1 MAVVVVASLL
11 WAAALF
17 RFARSRARPHAG
29 ALRALT
35 IALFAIAVAATM
47 NVPAAASAVKFVL
60 GWPNATAAIQ
70 DAAVVVTAAG
80 NQVMLLHLDRGSQ
93 LRPAAVRYRWCAAA
107 TVCAAV
113 FLLVLAAGRGPV
125 ASTAAFGT
133 GVGATGWLGA
143 ARVVA
148 YLYALPVLVEVV
160 LLCRRQATRTN
171 LGIGVAVLGV
181 GAGFTLLAV
190 LLRLVYLVARA
201 LVVTT
206 PSIVYVAGS
215 AALDLGGL
223 LIALSTV
230 LAPVAEW
237 VRGRVDLRTL
247 TPVWTA
253 VVAAQPQAVSR
264 SPRVRG
270 AAATAEHRV
279 VQIQDGLYL
288 MALTRGSAVT
298 STAPPEFEPP
308 RAAVRIAAWVAD
320 PKDQGVS
327 LDMFAAPGS
336 LLDADW
342 VRLIAEAYRRIKRTS
357 ALETAQ

>member
-1 MAVVVVASLL
+1 MLL
-11 WAAALF
+11 WGAAAF
-17 RFARSRARPHAG
+17 RLTRSLARPHAA

-35 IALFAIAVAATM
+35 IALFAIAVGATM
-47 NVPAAASAVKFVL
+47 NVPAAASAVKSGL
-60 GWPNATAAIQ
+60 GWTNATAAIQ

-80 NQVMLLHLDRGSQ
+80 NQVMLLHLDRGAR
-93 LRPAAVRYRWCAAA
+93 LRPAAVRNRWCAAA
-107 TVCAAV
+107 AACAAV
-113 FLLVLAAGRGPV
+113 FLLVFAAGRGPMT
-125 ASTAAFGT
+125 STADFGT

-160 LLCRRQATRTN
+160 LLCRRQATKTN
-171 LGIGVAVLGV
+171 LGLGVAVLGV

-190 LLRLVYLVARA
+190 LLRLVYLGARA
-201 LVVTT
+201 LGVTT
-206 PSIVYVAGS
+206 PSIVYPAGS

-247 TPVWTA
+247 TPVWAA

-264 SPRVRG
+264 SPHVHG

-288 MALTRGSAVT
+288 MALTRGAAVT
-298 STAPPEFEPP
+298 STVPPESEPP
-308 RAAVRIAAWVAD
+308 RAAARIAAWVAD

-327 LDMFAAPGS
+327 LDMFAAPES
-336 LLDADW
+336 LPDADW
-342 VRLIAEAYRRIKRTS
+342 VRLIAEAYRHIKRT
-357 ALETAQ
+357 AAPETAQ